1 MEVLA
6 LKEEL
11 ISFKGIKEGIYIF
24 IKKKEILKI

>member
-24 IKKKEILKI
+24 IKKRKF